1 MAAEEHAKTE
11 GYCPG
16 VLLAL
21 CTTGAQ
27 DVYVRSSTICND
39 VRTKYLRGH
48 HNVSYQKLDVTPQV
62 EVPQSGRYRFTI
74 KRTCDV
80 VNRVDLVIRHRSSS
94 SINSLLKKVTVECG
108 GQRIDALGG
117 VNMDIHTHIE
127 TNCVLLSSGGGKKQR
142 RIAHVNGRTFIP
154 LVMAPFY
161 EHNMAALIA
170 LQNHEVCVLV
180 EVASAAG
187 VCIEDVEL
195 WGNVYFLDT
204 PERRYLVN
212 NAHEFMTMQNQYLGP
227 KTMRAGEN
235 RFPLNFN
242 HPAGMV
248 YFWGFDKTKV
258 TNLKLM
264 LNHITYY
271 DGDIEPLEYFKACQG
286 YGDAEPCMIIFSQ
299 SSFGEP
305 TLSTVNFSRLDNA
318 ELVITTTQTEESTV
332 YIVGLSM
339 QPVRMMSGMLGLAF
353 SK

>member
-1 MAAEEHAKTE
+1 MKAVGLLGSDADHLFTCGDGQFLVGMFPEIAEGFGLTQNLE
-11 GYCPG
+11 GG
-16 VLLAL
+16 
-21 CTTGAQ
+21 
-27 DVYVRSSTICND
+27 
-39 VRTKYLRGH
+39 K
-48 HNVSYQKLDVTPQV
+48 
-62 EVPQSGRYRFTI
+62 
-74 KRTCDV
+74 
-80 VNRVDLVIRHRSSS
+80 
-94 SINSLLKKVTVECG
+94 
-108 GQRIDALGG
+108 RIDALGG

-161 EHNMAALIA
+161 EHSMAALAA
-170 LQNHEVCVLV
+170 LENHDFCVLV

-204 PERRYLVN
+204 PERSYLVN
-212 NAHEFMTMQNQYLGP
+212 NAHEFVTMQNQYLGP
-227 KTMRAGEN
+227 KTIRAGEN
-235 RFPLNFN
+235 RFPLNFDN
-242 HPAGMV
+242 IVGMV

-264 LNHITYY
+264 LNHTTYY

-305 TLSTVNFSRLDNA
+305 TLSTVNFSKMDNA

-339 QPVRMMSGMLGLAF
+339 QTVRMQSGMLGLAF
-353 SK
+353 SLQQTQLEMGHLVADHRPSVSHEFSSASASARLMSTQGLRLRFNQPYKI